1 MTEPVS
7 APPAHRTR
15 WGLLATVGVLAIG
28 AVAAYVAQVNGAFRT
43 HEKVA
48 ILTWNQDAFW
58 DFTQQGAADA
68 AKELGVELTFVKS
81 EPTLD
86 AQNGHFKKLLDA
98 GNAALAISPNDPK
111 QQESLINDAAAKA
124 VVLTFDSDAPNTK
137 RRGFVGT
144 DDYLAG
150 QIAAEEIRAA
160 VPDGGQVIISV
171 GSLEMSNGRLRRQGV
186 IDDLLDRPLR
196 RDAANDPADAKLD
209 GKTYQV
215 VATVLDNGDPAKAVS
230 GIADALKANPDAK
243 AVVGLFSYSGAAA
256 VKAVEAAGAKD
267 KVKVVAFDETPEV
280 QQGVQ
285 GGAIYSSI
293 VQNQYRCG
301 YETVRSM
308 ADLLRGTAQ
317 GAPEAPRVTALSVA
331 VMKSDNID
339 DLRRTRVVHTPAK

>member
-7 APPAHRTR
+7 VPPAHRTR

-28 AVAAYVAQVNGAFRT
+28 AVAAYIAQLNGAFRP

-58 DFTQQGAADA
+58 DFTQVGAADA
-68 AKELGVELTFVKS
+68 ARDLGVDLTFVKS
-81 EPTLD
+81 EPDLA
-86 AQNGHFKKLLDA
+86 AQNGHFKQLLDA
-98 GNAALAISPNDPK
+98 GNAAVAISPNDPK
-111 QQESLINDAAAKA
+111 QQESLINDGAAKA

-160 VPDGGQVIISV
+160 VPDGGKVIVSV
-171 GSLEMSNGRLRRQGV
+171 GSTQMSNGRLRRQGV

-196 RDAANDPADAKLD
+196 RDAMNDAVDAKLD
-209 GKTYQV
+209 GKTYQI
-215 VATVLDNGDPAKAVS
+215 VATILDNGDPAKAAT
-230 GIADALKANPDAK
+230 GIADTLKANPDAK
-243 AVVGLFSYSGAAA
+243 AIVALFSYSGGAA
-256 VKAVEAAGAKD
+256 VKAVDAAGAKD
-267 KVKVVAFDETPEV
+267 KVKIIAFDETPEV
-280 QQGVQ
+280 QQAVQ
-285 GGAIYSSI
+285 GGAIYSSV

-317 GAPEAPRVTALSVA
+317 GAPDSPRVTALSVA
-331 VMKSDNID
+331 VMKADNIE
-339 DLRRTRVVHTPAK
+339 DLRRTRVVHTPGK